1 MAPVLI
7 TLVLAVGIGLLAGGR
22 LSGLSAMRFR
32 LVPAALAGLLLQ
44 FLVPPGIWQQVLL
57 FASFL
62 LLGAFA
68 GANIKIRGF
77 TLILAGIIMNFLVIG
92 VNAGMPVPRW
102 SLERSDQI
110 QELEFLIEHGGA
122 KHHLATEDDTL
133 MFLADVIPLPS
144 PIRQSVSAGD
154 VVTYAGVAYV
164 IVAGMRRRR
173 VIETPGPEG
182 NVGAE
187 APQRGRRDPAADR
200 ARVPRRVRR
209 H

>member
-1 MAPVLI
+1 MAPVII
-7 TLVLAVGIGLLAGGR
+7 TVVLAVGIGLLTGGR
-22 LSGLSAMRFR
+22 LSGLSAMRLR

-62 LLGAFA
+62 LLSAFA
-68 GANIKIRGF
+68 VANIKIPGF
-77 TLILAGIIMNFLVIG
+77 TLILAGIVMNFLVIG

-110 QELEFLIEHGGA
+110 QELQFLIEHGGA
-122 KHHLATEDDTL
+122 KHHLATEEDTL

-173 VIETPGPEG
+173 VIETPDPEG

-187 APQRGRRDPAADR
+187 APQRG
-200 ARVPRRVRR
+200 
-209 H
+209 

>member
-68 GANIKIRGF
+68 VANIKIPGF
-77 TLILAGIIMNFLVIG
+77 TLILAGIVMNFLVIG

-173 VIETPGPEG
+173 VIETPDPEG
-182 NVGAE
+182 SGRSRGT
-187 APQRGRRDPAADR
+187 PSRGRPGPADR
-200 ARVPRRVRR
+200 PSRLRVM
-209 H
+209 

>member
-1 MAPVLI
+1 MTPVII
-7 TLVLAVGIGLLAGGR
+7 TVVLAVGIGLLTGGR

-32 LVPAALAGLLLQ
+32 LVPAALSGLLLQ
-44 FLVPPGIWQQVLL
+44 FLIPSGIWQQVLL

-62 LLGAFA
+62 LLTAFA
-68 GANIKIRGF
+68 VANIKIPGF
-77 TLILAGIIMNFLVIG
+77 TLILAGIVMNFLVIG

-110 QELEFLIEHGGA
+110 QELQFLIEHGGA
-122 KHHLATEDDTL
+122 KHHLATEEDTL

-173 VIETPGPEG
+173 VIETPEPEG
-182 NVGAE
+182 NVRAE
-187 APQRGRRDPAADR
+187 APQQG
-200 ARVPRRVRR
+200 
-209 H
+209 

>member
-1 MAPVLI
+1 
-7 TLVLAVGIGLLAGGR
+7 
-22 LSGLSAMRFR
+22 
-32 LVPAALAGLLLQ
+32 
-44 FLVPPGIWQQVLL
+44 
-57 FASFL
+57 
-62 LLGAFA
+62 
-68 GANIKIRGF
+68 
-77 TLILAGIIMNFLVIG
+77 MNFLVIG

-110 QELEFLIEHGGA
+110 QELDFLIEHGGA

-173 VIETPGPEG
+173 VIETPEPEG
-182 NVGAE
+182 SMGAE
-187 APQRGRRDPAADR
+187 APQEG
-200 ARVPRRVRR
+200 
-209 H
+209 

>member
-7 TLVLAVGIGLLAGGR
+7 TLVLAVGIGLLTGGR

-44 FLVPPGIWQQVLL
+44 FLVPPGIWQRVLL

-62 LLGAFA
+62 LLSAFA
-68 GANIKIRGF
+68 VANIKIPGF
-77 TLILAGIIMNFLVIG
+77 TLILAGIVMNFLVIG
-92 VNAGMPVPRW
+92 VNAGMPMPRW

-122 KHHLATEDDTL
+122 KHHLATGEDRL

-164 IVAGMRRRR
+164 IIVGMRRRG
-173 VIETPGPEG
+173 VIETAEPDAH
-182 NVGAE
+182 VGAE
-187 APQRGRRDPAADR
+187 ASQRG
-200 ARVPRRVRR
+200 
-209 H
+209 

>member
-7 TLVLAVGIGLLAGGR
+7 TLVFAVGIGLLAGGR
-22 LSGLSAMRFR
+22 LAGLSGMRFR

-62 LLGAFA
+62 LLSAFA
-68 GANIKIRGF
+68 VANIKIPGF
-77 TLILAGIIMNFLVIG
+77 TLILAGIVMNFLVIG

-110 QELEFLIEHGGA
+110 QELQFLIEHGGA
-122 KHHLATEDDTL
+122 KHHLATEEDTL

-154 VVTYAGVAYV
+154 VVTYVGVAYV
-164 IVAGMRRRR
+164 IVAGMRRRGAN
-173 VIETPGPEG
+173 ETSEPDG

-187 APQRGRRDPAADR
+187 APQRG
-200 ARVPRRVRR
+200 
-209 H
+209 

>member
-1 MAPVLI
+1 MKPVLI
-7 TLVLAVGIGLLAGGR
+7 TLVLAIGIGKVAGGR

-44 FLVPPGIWQQVLL
+44 FLVPSGIWQQVLL

-68 GANIKIRGF
+68 VANIRIPGF
-77 TLILAGIIMNFLVIG
+77 TLILAGIVMNFLVIG

-122 KHHLATEDDTL
+122 KHHLATEEDTL

-173 VIETPGPEG
+173 EIETPEREG
-182 NVGAE
+182 NVEAE
-187 APQRGRRDPAADR
+187 APQGG
-200 ARVPRRVRR
+200 
-209 H
+209 

>member
-7 TLVLAVGIGLLAGGR
+7 TLVLAVGIGLLTGGR

-62 LLGAFA
+62 LLSAFA
-68 GANIKIRGF
+68 VANIKIPGF
-77 TLILAGIIMNFLVIG
+77 TLILAGIVMNFLVIG

-122 KHHLATEDDTL
+122 KHHLATEEDTL
-133 MFLADVIPLPS
+133 MFLADVIPLALTDPS
-144 PIRQSVSAGD
+144 VRE
-154 VVTYAGVAYV
+154 
-164 IVAGMRRRR
+164 RRRR
-173 VIETPGPEG
+173 RDLCR
-182 NVGAE
+182 
-187 APQRGRRDPAADR
+187 RGLRHRRGDATQARDRDP
-200 ARVPRRVRR
+200 
-209 H
+209 

>member
-62 LLGAFA
+62 LLSAFA
-68 GANIKIRGF
+68 VANIKIPGF
-77 TLILAGIIMNFLVIG
+77 TLILAGIVMNFVVIG

-122 KHHLATEDDTL
+122 KHHLATEEDTL

-173 VIETPGPEG
+173 VIETPDPEG
-182 NVGAE
+182 KVGAE
-187 APQRGRRDPAADR
+187 APQRG
-200 ARVPRRVRR
+200 
-209 H
+209 

>member
-1 MAPVLI
+1 MAPVII
-7 TLVLAVGIGLLAGGR
+7 TVVLAVGIGLLAGGR

-57 FASFL
+57 LASFL
-62 LLGAFA
+62 LLSAFA
-68 GANIKIRGF
+68 VANIKIPGF
-77 TLILAGIIMNFLVIG
+77 TLILAGIVMNFLVIG

-122 KHHLATEDDTL
+122 KHHLATEEDTL

-173 VIETPGPEG
+173 AIETPDPEG

-187 APQRGRRDPAADR
+187 APQQG
-200 ARVPRRVRR
+200 
-209 H
+209 

>member
-7 TLVLAVGIGLLAGGR
+7 TLVFTVGIGLLAGGR
-22 LSGLSAMRFR
+22 LAGLSGMRFR

-62 LLGAFA
+62 LLSAFA
-68 GANIKIRGF
+68 VANIKIPGF
-77 TLILAGIIMNFLVIG
+77 TLILAGIVMNFLVIG

-110 QELEFLIEHGGA
+110 QELQFLIEHGGA
-122 KHHLATEDDTL
+122 KHHLATEEDTL

-154 VVTYAGVAYV
+154 VVTYVGVAYV
-164 IVAGMRRRR
+164 IVAGMRRRGAN
-173 VIETPGPEG
+173 ETSEPDG

-187 APQRGRRDPAADR
+187 APQRG
-200 ARVPRRVRR
+200 
-209 H
+209 

>member
-1 MAPVLI
+1 MTPVII
-7 TLVLAVGIGLLAGGR
+7 TVVLAVGIGLLTGGR
-22 LSGLSAMRFR
+22 LSSLSAMRFR

-44 FLVPPGIWQQVLL
+44 FLVPPGNWQQVLL

-62 LLGAFA
+62 LLTAFA
-68 GANIKIRGF
+68 VANIKIPGF
-77 TLILAGIIMNFLVIG
+77 TLILAGIVMNFLVIG

-122 KHHLATEDDTL
+122 KHHLATEEDTL

-164 IVAGMRRRR
+164 IVAGMRRKRA
-173 VIETPGPEG
+173 IETPGPEG

-187 APQRGRRDPAADR
+187 APQRG
-200 ARVPRRVRR
+200 
-209 H
+209 